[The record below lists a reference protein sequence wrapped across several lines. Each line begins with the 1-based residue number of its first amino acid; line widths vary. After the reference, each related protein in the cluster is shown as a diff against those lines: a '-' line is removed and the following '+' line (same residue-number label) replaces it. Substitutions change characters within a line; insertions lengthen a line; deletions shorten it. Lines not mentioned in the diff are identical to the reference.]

1 MKIVFTGGGTGGH
14 FYPIIA
20 VAQELK
26 NLMYEQKIISI
37 EMYFLSTGPYDEQAL
52 SDNNIKFIKI
62 PSGKWRRYFSLLNIL
77 DIFKLAFGTLKAI
90 IKLFKIYPDV
100 VFSKGGYASMPTL
113 IAAKIMG
120 VPVIIHESDSH
131 PGRASLWASK
141 FAEIVNISYPEVA
154 HYFPPQKTK
163 LTGNP
168 LRRDILNPI
177 PEGALKYLQ
186 LQNDLPIILIL
197 GGSLGAQNINNVII
211 EALENLITKYQIIH
225 QTGSQ
230 NFKEVKSR
238 AEIILKDNPHKNNY
252 QAFPYL
258 NDLAMRMAA
267 GVSDLVIS
275 RAGSVIFEIAHW
287 QIPSILI
294 PIPLKISHDQT
305 SNAFTYARH
314 GGAIVIEENNLSD
327 SVLIS
332 EIDRI
337 LSNDNLRQEM
347 KTKAKE
353 FSKPDAGRTIATQ
366 IISIAEKHVQ

>member
-26 NLMYEQKIISI
+26 NLMYEQKIIDM
-37 EMYFLSTGPYDEQAL
+37 EMYFLSTDPYDAQAL
-52 SDNNIKFIKI
+52 SDNNIQFIKI
-62 PSGKWRRYFSLLNIL
+62 PSGKWRRYFSILNVL
-77 DIFKLAFGTLKAI
+77 DLFKLTLGTLKAI

-113 IAAKIMG
+113 IAAKMMG
-120 VPVIIHESDSH
+120 IPVVIHESDSH

-141 FAEIVNISYPEVA
+141 FAETVNISYPEVA
-154 HYFPPQKTK
+154 HYFPSNKTK

-177 PEGALKYLQ
+177 PEGAFKYLQ
-186 LQNDLPIILIL
+186 LQEGLPIILIL

-230 NFKEVKSR
+230 NFKEVKLR
-238 AEIILKDNPHKNNY
+238 TELILKDNPHKDNY
-252 QAFPYL
+252 QVFPYL

-267 GVSDLVIS
+267 GVSDLVVS

-287 QIPSILI
+287 QIPAILI
-294 PIPLKISHDQT
+294 PIPQTISHDQT

-314 GGAIVIEENNLSD
+314 GGAIVIEESNLSD

-337 LSNDNLRQEM
+337 LSNDNIQEEM
-347 KTKAKE
+347 KIKAKE
-353 FSKPDAGRTIATQ
+353 FSKPDAGRAIATQ